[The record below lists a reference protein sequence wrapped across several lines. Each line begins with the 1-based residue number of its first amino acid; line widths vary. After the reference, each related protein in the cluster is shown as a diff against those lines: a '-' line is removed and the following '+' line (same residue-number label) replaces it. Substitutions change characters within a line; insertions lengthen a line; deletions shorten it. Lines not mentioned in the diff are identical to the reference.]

1 MSPPEAAYPPTAK
14 KGWRTKTK
22 LVLWTTVLTPIL
34 LFTLYTLFTLNFAY
48 SEGFRAGVLQK
59 FSHKG
64 WVCKTYEGEIAQ
76 FVVAGVSPTIFEF
89 SVRKDS
95 AAKHLEQLLGKK
107 VTVHYR
113 EHRGV
118 PTTCFA
124 ATRYFVD
131 SVAVV
136 DEGNAPA
143 PTP

>member
-1 MSPPEAAYPPTAK
+1 MTAEAAYPPK

-22 LVLWTTVLTPIL
+22 LVLWTVVLTPIL

-59 FSHKG
+59 FSLKG
-64 WVCKTYEGEIAQ
+64 WVCKTWEGEVAQ

-89 SVRKDS
+89 SVRKESVALKLD
-95 AAKHLEQLLGKK
+95 QLIGQK
-107 VTVHYR
+107 VNVHYR
-113 EHRGV
+113 QHRGV

-124 ATRYFVD
+124 ATEYYVD
-131 SVAVV
+131 SVSVV
-136 DEGNAPA
+136 DGGNAPA

>member
-1 MSPPEAAYPPTAK
+1 MSPPEAAYPPSAK

-22 LVLWTTVLTPIL
+22 LVLWTIGLTPIF

-59 FSHKG
+59 FSLKG
-64 WVCKTYEGEIAQ
+64 WMCKTYEGEIAQ

-89 SVRKDS
+89 SVRKQSVALKLD
-95 AAKHLEQLLGKK
+95 QLLGKK
-107 VTVHYR
+107 VNVHYR
-113 EHRGV
+113 QHRGV

-124 ATRYFVD
+124 ATEYYVD
-131 SVAVV
+131 SVSVV
-136 DEGNAPA
+136 EDGNAQA

>member
-1 MSPPEAAYPPTAK
+1 MSPPEAAYPPSAK

-22 LVLWTTVLTPIL
+22 LVLWTIGLTPIL

-59 FSHKG
+59 FSLKG
-64 WVCKTYEGEIAQ
+64 WMCKTYEGEIAQ

-89 SVRKDS
+89 SVRKQSVALKLD
-95 AAKHLEQLLGKK
+95 QLLGKK
-107 VTVHYR
+107 VNVHYR
-113 EHRGV
+113 QHRGV

-124 ATRYFVD
+124 ATEYYVD
-131 SVAVV
+131 SVSVV
-136 DEGNAPA
+136 EDGNAQA

>member
-1 MSPPEAAYPPTAK
+1 MTAEAAYPPK

-22 LVLWTTVLTPIL
+22 LVLWTIVLTPIL

-48 SEGFRAGVLQK
+48 SEGFRAGVLLK

-64 WVCKTYEGEIAQ
+64 WVCKTWEGEVAQ
-76 FVVAGVSPTIFEF
+76 FVVAGVSPSIFEF
-89 SVRKDS
+89 SVRKDTT
-95 AAKHLEQLLGKK
+95 AKQLEQLLGKK

-124 ATRYFVD
+124 ATNYFVD
-131 SVAVV
+131 SVAVLE
-136 DEGNAPA
+136 EGSAPA
-143 PTP
+143 ATP